1 MERAI
6 SESNRRRS
14 VQLEYNKEHN
24 ITPVGVTTKVL
35 DVMEGAYASSTN
47 RVRRRD
53 KGPAEKGGAFT
64 RIDLNDPV
72 AVTKEIGLLESKM
85 YELAKNLEFEEA
97 ADTRD
102 KIAQLKN
109 QLLKQ

>member
-1 MERAI
+1 MGE
-6 SESNRRRS
+6 SERRRN
-14 VQLEYNKEHN
+14 VQLEYNNEHN
-24 ITPVGVTTKVL
+24 ITPVGVKTKVL
-35 DVMEGAYASSTN
+35 DIMEGAYASPTN

-53 KGPAEKGGAFT
+53 KGPAEKGGAFS
-64 RIDLNDPV
+64 RIDFNDPV
-72 AVTKEIGLLESKM
+72 AVTKEISLLESKM
-85 YELAKNLEFEEA
+85 YDLAKNLEFEEA